1 MLVETFLT
9 CALAMSPV
17 WAFPKGFTDGAQK
30 IWASMMG
37 SREFVGYVHGTTGKI
52 LVVGGDPHIV
62 WSFRNMGTKAYGALT
77 SDRPQ
82 ATKWHV
88 VADQGWLPF
97 FTEFDAVYWL
107 EKNPLNANLRN
118 ELLDVTNTIISNGF
132 LLYNTHEQFAWADYL
147 SGLGWSRMSFM
158 ADNLQI
164 WQKPYPG
171 EESVYLG
178 KGVYKKRGLMS
189 SS

>member
-1 MLVETFLT
+1 MIAEAFLT
-9 CALAMSPV
+9 CALAVTPT
-17 WAFPKGFTDGAQK
+17 WAFPKGLTDGAQRA
-30 IWASMMG
+30 WATMMG

-62 WSFRNMGTKAYGALT
+62 WQFRDNGTKAFGALT
-77 SDRPQ
+77 SDRPA

-118 ELLDVTNTIISNGF
+118 ELLDVANTIIHGGF
-132 LLYNTHEQFAWADYL
+132 FLYNPHEQFSWKDYL
-147 SGLGWSRMSFM
+147 EGLGWSRMSFM
-158 ADNLQI
+158 TDNLHI

-171 EESVYLG
+171 EETIYLG
-178 KGVYKKRGLMS
+178 KGVYKKRLLMCS
-189 SS
+189 A